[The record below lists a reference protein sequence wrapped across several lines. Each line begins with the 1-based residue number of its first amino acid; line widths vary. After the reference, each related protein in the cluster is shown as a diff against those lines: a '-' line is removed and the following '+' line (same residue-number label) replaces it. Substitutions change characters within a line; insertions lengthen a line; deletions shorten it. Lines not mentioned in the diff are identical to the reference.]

1 MPVTII
7 GETSTATGVVYP
19 TLVYVRR
26 SWSDEWTLTPALE
39 FVGCSIATA
48 AAGLDSCT
56 LQHKYGY
63 VKMPWETGI
72 GTPSAWGSGTGWWVR
87 VIVIDDQGWQ
97 VIFTGRISG
106 EGRAVHGTDNGPSG
120 IQEYQAYGPLQM
132 LEKLSVSTSFWDTD
146 QDDPVELGWLP
157 GLNDRDGRGTVFGN
171 RSADKMGDSYAFGTA
186 AGWSHLEFCQ
196 YILDRFVQY
205 ENGPRWTMG
214 GQHELLD
221 ELTEI
226 VPWGKSITA
235 AEMLRALIPVRL
247 GLDFS
252 IVPTDD
258 GFEINVF
265 ALTARDWSF
274 NNKTLPKNPNT
285 IAFRAGESPANIQTT
300 VVSTS
305 DHLYS
310 KLRVLGRRIVVC
322 CTLWGE
328 TALRDVLGLLTADP
342 TLVPKWS
349 DELEGSY
356 KMPTIDHA
364 EYLDRPVDA
373 DAVRQQSRFEPVYQF
388 YGAPTDW
395 DMTFWDVCPEL
406 KNTGELNPP
415 PNAATAQVSV
425 RSTLPWLPLFEGKD
439 YSTDPPTDV
448 NLEDVQPELQR
459 PLVWLYRHTWAW
471 QGTASPFWQD
481 NYPWLAENYFGRYV
495 SAPEAGISVSVPRD
509 DWGVVL
515 NANPNHILGLELFNP
530 LVYSTMHDP
539 LYDHRYAV
547 ATIAFE
553 TDHRLQL
560 TAELP
565 GAPEGLGTL
574 DLTVDDAEM
583 WILTAHTAVGISDD
597 GQSFKLSGDQPR
609 VLRNDSGRLAFV
621 MAGALSKYFQERMR
635 AKIVAKGLRPWG
647 RLLGHVLAYV
657 EEAGSTHKIQAPIT
671 SVSWTAGGKGDAGH
685 TVVSTGF
692 AG

>member
-1 MPVTII
+1 MAITII

-19 TLVYVRR
+19 TIVQVRR
-26 SWSDEWTLTPALE
+26 TWSDEWQFTPALE

-56 LQHKYGY
+56 LRHLYGH

-72 GTPSAWGSGTGWWVR
+72 GQPSSWGSGTGWWVR
-87 VIVIDDQGWQ
+87 VIVLDDQGWQ
-97 VIFTGRISG
+97 AIFTGRISG

-132 LEKLSVSTSFWDTD
+132 LEKISVSTSWWDTGGA
-146 QDDPVELGWLP
+146 DPVELGWMP

-171 RSADKMGDSYAFGTA
+171 RCADKMGDSYAFGTTS
-186 AGWSHLEFCQ
+186 GWSHLEFAE
-196 YILDRFVQY
+196 YILDRFVEY

-221 ELTEI
+221 ELTEM
-226 VPWGKSITA
+226 VPWGTSITA

-274 NNKTLPKNPNT
+274 NDKTLPKNPNV

-322 CTLWGE
+322 CTLWGD
-328 TALRDVLGLLTADP
+328 TALSEHLGLLSDP

-356 KMPTIDHA
+356 KSPTIEHA
-364 EYLDRPVDA
+364 GYHDRPVDA

-395 DMTFWDVCPEL
+395 NPATWGAAPQL
-406 KNTGELNPP
+406 KNTGELHS

-425 RSTLPWLPLFEGKD
+425 RSTLPWLPLYEGKD

-459 PLVWLYRHTWAW
+459 PLVWLYQHTWVW
-471 QGTASPFWQD
+471 QGTASPFWQN
-481 NYPWLAENYFGRYV
+481 NYLWLAENYFGRYV

-515 NANPNHILGLELFNP
+515 NANPNHILGLGLFDP
-530 LVYSTMHDP
+530 GSYWTMHDP
-539 LYDHRYAV
+539 LYDYKYSM

-560 TAELP
+560 VAELP

-574 DLTVDDAEM
+574 DITVDDAEC
-583 WILTAHTAVGISDD
+583 WILAANTAVGISDD
-597 GQSFKLSGDQPR
+597 GQKVKLSGGDVR
-609 VLRNDSGRLAFV
+609 ELRNDSSRLAFV
-621 MAGALSKYFQERMR
+621 MAGALSKNFQERMR
-635 AKIVAKGLRPWG
+635 GEIVAKGLRPWG
-647 RLLGHVLAYV
+647 RLLGQVLSYV
-657 EEAGSTHKIQAPIT
+657 EEAGSTHRIGAPIT

-685 TVVSTGF
+685 TVLSTGF